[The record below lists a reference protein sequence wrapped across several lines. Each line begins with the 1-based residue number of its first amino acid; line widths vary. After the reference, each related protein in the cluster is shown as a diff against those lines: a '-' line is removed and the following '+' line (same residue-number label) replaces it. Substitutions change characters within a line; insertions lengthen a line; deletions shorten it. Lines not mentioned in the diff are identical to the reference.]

1 MDYLNKEN
9 KMKKIFIASDHGG
22 YELKEY
28 LKGYLKKSNYE
39 VEDLGTNSNQSVNYP
54 DYASKLSNEVIK
66 NDTLG
71 ILICGTGI
79 GMSIAANKVDGIRA
93 ALVDS
98 VTLAKLSRAHNNANV
113 LCMGGRILGN
123 ILAEEIVDSF
133 LTTNFE
139 GGRHQNRLDII
150 SSLE

>member
-1 MDYLNKEN
+1 
-9 KMKKIFIASDHGG
+9 MKKIFIASDHGG

-133 LTTNFE
+133 LTTDFE

>member
-1 MDYLNKEN
+1 
-9 KMKKIFIASDHGG
+9 MKKIFIASDHGG